1 MSTFYDYTLSLK
13 NYTISLINL
22 QYCLKKGLELKK
34 NTMWYM
40 LDKLILLNLIL
51 NLITKKEPNV
61 QKINIDLELNE

>member
-34 NTMWYM
+34 KTPCG
-40 LDKLILLNLIL
+40 
-51 NLITKKEPNV
+51 TC
-61 QKINIDLELNE
+61 

>member
-13 NYTISLINL
+13 NYTIALINL